1 MQRFILPFIG
11 LITTVAAAQ
20 TRFSGQILDAQTR
33 NPLLGVTISVG
44 TQPRTATDVGGT
56 FALAADSARLTVGL
70 SAVGYQ
76 SRQVRLS
83 ADSTTNRFFLQPA
96 EYQLNEVIVRAY
108 ETDRR
113 LADVPAAVATLSRV
127 DLDRFAGVS
136 LVPALNTLPGVRM
149 EERSPGS
156 YRLSIRGSTLRS
168 PFGVRNVKVYW
179 NDLPFTDPGGNT
191 YLQQFDWQS
200 IGRIEVIKG
209 PAGSLYG
216 AGTGGVV
223 LLESPGVA
231 SDGSLTRLNLGTTVG
246 SYGLRSF
253 NAGFET
259 ASKAQQTTLN
269 YSKLSADGYREQS
282 ALRRE
287 VFSLNSRFFLE
298 NNQILSASVL
308 YSDLAYQTPGGLTR
322 AQFLANPRQARPPG
336 GPNPGAVDQQA
347 AFRIKTFYVGGSHQ
361 WAITPRWSVRSALY
375 GTFTQVQNPAIR
387 NYDRRAEQSF
397 GGRFTVSHQL
407 GRDPSGSKLIVG
419 GEAQR
424 GFFSVKT
431 FGNRRGVLDTLQTDE
446 EITYTPWSLFAQLET
461 ALGRDWTVTG
471 GLSYNGLTLG
481 YTRLYRRAAP
491 PQRRVFAGVLSPRIA
506 LLKKLSAN
514 LAAYAS
520 LSNGFSP
527 PTVAE
532 VRPSEGTFNNSLNPE
547 QGTNYEAGLRGNFAK
562 NRLSFDLTA
571 YAFRLKEA
579 IVIRRAAD
587 GAEFFTNAGATRQNG
602 IEASVSYSPFGNR
615 PANGPASAFNS
626 SKIWLTY
633 AYQPY
638 RFDGYVS
645 GTSDFS
651 GNQLTGTPPHV
662 FTAGLDVF
670 TKAGFYSNLTL
681 SYTDAVPTNDAN
693 TDFAPGYK
701 LVGGKVG
708 YKITVQKRLEINAYA
723 GLDNALD
730 EHYTP
735 APDLN
740 AVGNRFYNPAV
751 GRNAYGGVRV
761 AMRLE

>member
-1 MQRFILPFIG
+1 MQRLVLLFGCLAAS
-11 LITTVAAAQ
+11 VAAAQ
-20 TRFSGQILDAQTR
+20 TRFSGKILDAQTQK
-33 NPLLGVTISVG
+33 PISGVTVSVG
-44 TQPRTATDVGGT
+44 AQPRTATNTDGT
-56 FALAADSARLTVGL
+56 FALTADSVQVTVQL
-70 SAVGYQ
+70 SAIGYQ
-76 SRQVRLS
+76 SRQVQLS
-83 ADSTTNRFFLQPA
+83 ADTTSNRIFLQPV

-108 ETDRR
+108 ETNRR
-113 LADVPAAVATLSRV
+113 LAEVPAAVATLSRR

-200 IGRIEVIKG
+200 IGSVEVIKG

-223 LLESPGVA
+223 LLESPRPVL
-231 SDGSLTRLNLGTTVG
+231 DQTRLNLGTTLG
-246 SYGLRSF
+246 NYGLRSF

-259 ASKAQQTTLN
+259 ASSTQQTALN
-269 YSKLSADGYREQS
+269 YSKLSADGYRVQS
-282 ALRRE
+282 ALQRE
-287 VFSLNSRFFLE
+287 VLSLNSRFFLQ
-298 NNQILSASVL
+298 NNQTISASVL
-308 YSDLAYQTPGGLTR
+308 YSDLEYQTPGGLTR

-336 GPNPGAVDQQA
+336 GPNPGAVEQQA
-347 AFRIKTFYVGGSHQ
+347 TFRIKTFYVGGSHQ
-361 WAITPRWSVRSALY
+361 WAVTPRWNVRSALY
-375 GTFTQVQNPAIR
+375 GTFSQVENPAIR
-387 NYDRRAEQSF
+387 NYERRAEQSF
-397 GGRFTVSHQL
+397 GGRFTASYQL
-407 GRDPSGSKLIVG
+407 GAESSGSKLIVG

-424 GFFSVKT
+424 GFFNVKT
-431 FGNRRGVLDTLQTDE
+431 FGNRRGILDTLQIDE
-446 EITYTPWSLFAQLET
+446 EIIYTPWSLFAQLET
-461 ALGRDWTVTG
+461 NLGRGWQLTG
-471 GLSYNGLTLG
+471 GLSYNGLAID
-481 YTRLYRRAAP
+481 YTRLYRRFVP
-491 PQRRVFAGVLSPRIA
+491 RQRRKFTGVLSPRLA
-506 LLKKLSAN
+506 VLKKLSDR
-514 LAAYAS
+514 LTAYAS
-520 LSNGFSP
+520 VSQGFSP

-532 VRPSEGTFNNSLNPE
+532 VRPSEGTFNNTLNPE
-547 QGTNYEAGLRGNFAK
+547 RGTNYEAGLRGNLAK

-571 YAFRLKEA
+571 YAFRLNET

-587 GAEFFTNAGATRQNG
+587 GAEFFTNAGTTRQNG
-602 IEASVSYSPFGNR
+602 VEASISYLPFGNR
-615 PANGPASAFNS
+615 PASGDDAAFRN

-651 GNQLTGTPPHV
+651 GNQLTGTPPHIL
-662 FTAGLDVF
+662 TAGIDVF

-693 TDFAPGYK
+693 SDFAPGYR
-701 LVGGKVG
+701 LLGGKIG
-708 YKITVQKRLEINAYA
+708 YKISLLKRLDVNAYA
-723 GLDNALD
+723 GIDNALD
-730 EHYTP
+730 EQYTP

-751 GRNAYGGVRV
+751 GRNWYGGLRV
-761 AMRLE
+761 SLNL